1 MKNNFNSKH
10 NHKNANPNN
19 SKMKGYDFMKKTN
32 KFAAFALA
40 ACMMAPMAMA
50 TTASFTASAA
60 TAGNVT
66 ITDEQS
72 TSYEHKYDVYKIFNG
87 TMNSGKLEGITFA
100 GTDFSAFLTELK
112 GDSTI
117 GADFTSCKTVADTAK
132 VLGGYSNDGE
142 KAKAFAKFVA
152 TKNSLVKK
160 ESTDNSNT
168 ISLADDGYYVIIEQ
182 KTSGTPESVALT
194 SYLLTTYDA
203 SEGQD
208 IKAKSAIPSLEK
220 KIQENVKTGTWQ
232 NDDTYG
238 ERYNDTA
245 DFSIGDTVPFKL
257 YGTMPSNIADYPSYK
272 YVFHDKLGSEF
283 TSNDDVKVYAVNGTD
298 RKEISSAS
306 YSKIVSSGDTITVSF
321 EDLKSAVD
329 AEGNKITL
337 NSSTKIIVEYT
348 ALLNGS
354 DVKIGKPGQTNAA
367 YLEYSNN
374 PNVGGSGETSKTPED
389 KVIAFTYKLDVTKLD
404 GATKDKL
411 EGAKFKLKAEDGAH
425 SGKWARVSNDKISGW
440 VDNEDDA
447 TELKSGANGVFSVI
461 GLDDGKYSLKE
472 TVAPSGYNTLTDA
485 IEFIISAETSNSQND
500 NTIDGNELT
509 KLEITVGESGTP
521 VSGDLASGAVS
532 MEVENNSGST
542 LPSTGGIGTTIFYVL
557 GGTLVVGS
565 GIALVTKKRL
575 GKNED

>member
-1 MKNNFNSKH
+1 M
-10 NHKNANPNN
+10 
-19 SKMKGYDFMKKTN
+19 
-32 KFAAFALA
+32 
-40 ACMMAPMAMA
+40 
-50 TTASFTASAA
+50 
-60 TAGNVT
+60 
-66 ITDEQS
+66 
-72 TSYEHKYDVYKIFNG
+72 
-87 TMNSGKLEGITFA
+87 
-100 GTDFSAFLTELK
+100 
-112 GDSTI
+112 
-117 GADFTSCKTVADTAK
+117 
-132 VLGGYSNDGE
+132 
-142 KAKAFAKFVA
+142 
-152 TKNSLVKK
+152 
-160 ESTDNSNT
+160 
-168 ISLADDGYYVIIEQ
+168 
-182 KTSGTPESVALT
+182 
-194 SYLLTTYDA
+194 
-203 SEGQD
+203 
-208 IKAKSAIPSLEK
+208 
-220 KIQENVKTGTWQ
+220 
-232 NDDTYG
+232 
-238 ERYNDTA
+238 
-245 DFSIGDTVPFKL
+245 
-257 YGTMPSNIADYPSYK
+257 
-272 YVFHDKLGSEF
+272 
-283 TSNDDVKVYAVNGTD
+283 
-298 RKEISSAS
+298 
-306 YSKIVSSGDTITVSF
+306 
-321 EDLKSAVD
+321 KSAVD

-461 GLDDGKYSLKE
+461 GLDDGKYRLKE